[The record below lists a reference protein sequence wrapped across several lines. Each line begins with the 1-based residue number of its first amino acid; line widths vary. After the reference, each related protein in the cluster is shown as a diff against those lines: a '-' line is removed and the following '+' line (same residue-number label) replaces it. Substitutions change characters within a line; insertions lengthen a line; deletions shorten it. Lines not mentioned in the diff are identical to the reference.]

1 MRCVKTKGDAE
12 LESHNQ
18 DSLPKLS
25 NSQERFSPLQSASRH
40 LAFEKNYPK
49 NIFIPLIEH
58 LNERG
63 LR

>member
-12 LESHNQ
+12 LELHNQ
-18 DSLPKLS
+18 DSLPKQS
-25 NSQERFSPLQSASRH
+25 NSQEASPPLPLASRH